1 VTDSFARFVVLSI
14 DAQGYGRAHD
24 HGQTAI
30 QDELLDV
37 LAAAAAAAG
46 LDRRTWHRQAKG
58 DEELALIPA
67 GEPGI
72 ETGVVDE
79 FVREL
84 ATVLFRRN
92 CDQPAD
98 RKFRLRLAVDHG
110 LARPASN
117 GFAGRPVVAVSR
129 LVGCRPLRQAMAA
142 APDASLAVILSRQ
155 VYTDL
160 VLGGHSR
167 LRPADFL
174 QVSVSEKELADQ
186 AWLRVPGTDVH
197 RLRITPDPAT
207 HDITQN
213 GAIQDGATRDGI
225 THDGAIRDRATHHGA
240 IQDGAI
246 QDGATHEGGTRD
258 GATRDGAAPAERAPA
273 ERAARAGRDL
283 PASGRDSQVVV
294 NEFAGA
300 VDVRHGVIGIRND
313 R

>member
-1 VTDSFARFVVLSI
+1 LIFIPGGSFAVTDSFARFVVLSI

-46 LDRRTWHRQAKG
+46 LDRRTWHRQGKG

-67 GEPGI
+67 GGPGI
-72 ETGVVDE
+72 ETRVVDE

-98 RKFRLRLAVDHG
+98 HRFRLRLAVDLG
-110 LARPASN
+110 LARPGSN
-117 GFAGRPVVAVSR
+117 GFVGRPVVVVSR

-142 APDASLAVILSRQ
+142 VPDANLGVILSRP

-160 VLGGHSR
+160 VFGGHSR
-167 LRPADFL
+167 LRPADFV
-174 QVSVSEKELADQ
+174 QVSVSEKELVDQ
-186 AWLRVPGTDVH
+186 AWLRVPGADVN
-197 RLRITPDPAT
+197 RLRIALDPVTRDITAHDVTRDAAT
-207 HDITQN
+207 HNAAQN
-213 GAIQDGATRDGI
+213 GTA
-225 THDGAIRDRATHHGA
+225 HDV
-240 IQDGAI
+240 
-246 QDGATHEGGTRD
+246 
-258 GATRDGAAPAERAPA
+258 TRDGAASAEHDATTPAV
-273 ERAARAGRDL
+273 GDL
-283 PASGRDSQVVV
+283 PAAGRDSQVVV

>member
-14 DAQGYGRAHD
+14 DAQGYGKAHD
-24 HGQTAI
+24 QGQTAI

-46 LDRRTWHRQAKG
+46 LDRRTWHRQGKG
-58 DEELALIPA
+58 DEELALIPD
-67 GEPGI
+67 GGPGI
-72 ETGVVDE
+72 ETRVVDD
-79 FVREL
+79 FIREL

-92 CDQPAD
+92 CDQPAG
-98 RKFRLRLAVDHG
+98 RTFRLRLAVDHG

-117 GFAGRPVVAVSR
+117 GFAGRPVVVASR

-167 LRPADFL
+167 LRPNDFL

-186 AWLRVPGTDVH
+186 AWLRVPGADVH
-197 RLRITPDPAT
+197 RLRIIPDPAT
-207 HDITQN
+207 GED
-213 GAIQDGATRDGI
+213 A
-225 THDGAIRDRATHHGA
+225 THDGARR
-240 IQDGAI
+240 
-246 QDGATHEGGTRD
+246 DGATHDSATPD
-258 GATRDGAAPAERAPA
+258 GATHDRTAHDRTAHDRTARAVPAEHPAPAGRPAPA
-273 ERAARAGRDL
+273 VRDLPPAGRD
-283 PASGRDSQVVV
+283 GQIVV
-294 NEFAGA
+294 NEFTSA